1 MHCPNLLCHYIGK
14 FLDKVNDD
22 KSPLL
27 ITLQNLTPVALM
39 SLKEFNSYE
48 ETLYLLSSSKNAE
61 RLRRSIADEIRGKE
75 SLLLSTLLTFTFV
88 FC

>member
-1 MHCPNLLCHYIGK
+1 MDFVSYTDFRKGVGK

-27 ITLQNLTPVALM
+27 ITRQNSKSVVLM

-48 ETLYLLSSSKNAE
+48 ETLYLLSSSKNTE
-61 RLRRSIADEIRGKE
+61 RLKRSIADTKLHEM
-75 SLLLSTLLTFTFV
+75 TNFDFV
-88 FC
+88 EK

>member
-1 MHCPNLLCHYIGK
+1 MDFVSYTDFKEGVGK

-27 ITLQNLTPVALM
+27 ITRQNLRPIVLM

-61 RLRRSIADEIRGKE
+61 RLRRSIADTKLHKMTNCDLVEK
-75 SLLLSTLLTFTFV
+75 
-88 FC
+88 

>member
-1 MHCPNLLCHYIGK
+1 MDFVSYTDFRKDVDK

-27 ITLQNLTPVALM
+27 ITRQNSKAVVLM

-61 RLRRSIADEIRGKE
+61 RLRRSIADTK
-75 SLLLSTLLTFTFV
+75 LH
-88 FC
+88 

>member
-1 MHCPNLLCHYIGK
+1 MEFVSYIDFRKGVGK

-22 KSPLL
+22 ESPLL
-27 ITLQNLTPVALM
+27 ITRQNSKPVVLM

-61 RLRRSIADEIRGKE
+61 RLRRSIADTKLHEVTNCDLVEK
-75 SLLLSTLLTFTFV
+75 
-88 FC
+88 